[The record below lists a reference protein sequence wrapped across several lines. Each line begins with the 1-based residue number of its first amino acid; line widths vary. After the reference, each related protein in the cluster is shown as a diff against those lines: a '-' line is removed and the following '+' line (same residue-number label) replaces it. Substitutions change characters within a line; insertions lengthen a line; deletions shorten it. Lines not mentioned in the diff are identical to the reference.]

1 MAARHPK
8 VDPFRIVDGDELL
21 AAIDGVDEGVAS
33 LVVMS
38 HDESTHSNILLGA
51 DDPLPDSACGWS
63 VRAVAI
69 FTMAQAHRFPAD
81 KVAQSHGDDTLLV
94 ELLAD
99 RTVARFVQAN
109 DGVAIV
115 DGDGFPV
122 HPNVVMRGQVC
133 AVDTGDGR
141 LEIAHV
147 SEVDAVGCSSVT
159 LIPRTDDR
167 SRHPRLD
174 DGRRIA
180 GIVCDGLAPQL
191 LRFLAARRPP
201 AVPAHSIIRMPTIMS
216 NFLPNTP
223 TKGENWRRLSK
234 PTKRSFREIMGEI
247 CAERVPVAVSVALDD
262 ESMRLAASSHKPT
275 RRQSNMQ
282 LQLKYP
288 TQATNADEL
297 QAAVDAQLRYFDTDY
312 LLTFDA
318 VIATLAEAAMRGR
331 SEGVLLDDA
340 LKRRVVEL
348 RFGNSHD
355 ANRSQRERVDRH
367 FDTLRQVRVEVVP
380 QDSDKAFRGP
390 ILVKVGEI
398 IVPDGTVE
406 PLKVGDAIQLNPV
419 LYREIAK
426 GKGIFADA
434 RYLRLNPYQED
445 WHLRLYRYLA
455 HRWSAGSVGVA
466 ANGWMLRQRLRT
478 ALDGA
483 GIDWQTKAHGQ
494 DRGEPQAR
502 RRLDGVLA
510 FLHAQGLIGAWRIE
524 GDGMASDASL
534 VVQVPD
540 YMRDEIARRRPG
552 LHADAAAG
560 TVKPRRKRLAKA

>member
-8 VDPFRIVDGDELL
+8 VDPFRIVDGAELL
-21 AAIDGVDEGVAS
+21 AAIDRIDRGVAS

-38 HDESTHSNILLGA
+38 HDESTHSTILLGA
-51 DDPLPDSACGWS
+51 DDPLPASACGWS
-63 VRAVAI
+63 VQAVSI
-69 FTMAQAHRFPAD
+69 FTMAQAHRFHAD

-99 RTVARFVQAN
+99 RLAPKPRLGDAVDLDGHPVQP
-109 DGVAIV
+109 DIV
-115 DGDGFPV
+115 L
-122 HPNVVMRGQVC
+122 RGQVC

-147 SEVDAVGCSSVT
+147 SEVDAVGVSHVTFVPSS
-159 LIPRTDDR
+159 DDR
-167 SRHPRLD
+167 ERHPRLA

-180 GIVCDGLAPQL
+180 GINCDGLAPQL
-191 LRFLAARRPP
+191 LRFLAPRRPP
-201 AVPAHSIIRMPTIMS
+201 AVPAHPIIRMPTIMS

-223 TKGENWRRLSK
+223 TKGENLRRLSK
-234 PTKRSFREIMGEI
+234 KQKRSFREIMGEI
-247 CAERVPVAVSVALDD
+247 CAERVPVAVTVKLDD
-262 ESMRLAASSHKPT
+262 ESMRLASSSHKPS
-275 RRQSNMQ
+275 RRQSG
-282 LQLKYP
+282 LQLRFPYP
-288 TQATNADEL
+288 TNATNAEEL
-297 QAAVDAQLRYFDTDY
+297 QAAVDAQLRHFDTDY
-312 LLTFDA
+312 LLTFDT

-331 SEGVLLDDA
+331 SRGVLLDDA

-355 ANRSQRERVDRH
+355 ASKAQRERVDRH
-367 FDTLRQVRVEVVP
+367 FDMLRQVRVEVVP
-380 QDSDKAFRGP
+380 NGSDEVFRGP

-406 PLKVGDAIQLNPV
+406 PLQVGDAIELSPV
-419 LYREIAK
+419 LYPEIAE

-434 RYLRLNPYQED
+434 RYLRLNPYRED

-466 ANGWMLRQRLRT
+466 ANGWTLRQRLQT

-510 FLHAQGLIGAWRIE
+510 DLQAQGMIGAWRIE
-524 GDGMASDASL
+524 GDGLATDASL

>member
-1 MAARHPK
+1 MAAKHPK
-8 VDPFRIVDGDELL
+8 VEPFRIVDGAELL
-21 AAIDGVDEGVAS
+21 AAIDRVDRGVAS

-38 HDESTHSNILLGA
+38 HDESTHSTILLGA
-51 DDPLPDSACGWS
+51 DDPLPASACGWS
-63 VRAVAI
+63 VQAVAI

-99 RTVARFVQAN
+99 RLAPKPRFGDAVDL
-109 DGVAIV
+109 DGHPVWPDIV
-115 DGDGFPV
+115 L
-122 HPNVVMRGQVC
+122 RGQVC
-133 AVDTGDGR
+133 AVDTGEGR

-147 SEVDAVGCSSVT
+147 SEVDAVGVSHVTFVPSS
-159 LIPRTDDR
+159 DDR
-167 SRHPRLD
+167 ERHPRLT

-180 GIVCDGLAPQL
+180 GINCDGLAPQL

-201 AVPAHSIIRMPTIMS
+201 ASPSREIVRLPMALS

-223 TKGENWRRLSK
+223 TKRENLHRLSK
-234 PTKRSFREIMGEI
+234 PTKRSFSEICAEV
-247 CAERVPVAVSVALDD
+247 CAERVPVAVTVALDD
-262 ESMRLAASSHKPT
+262 ESMRLAASTHKSPKPS
-275 RRQSNMQ
+275 RRQSGLQ
-282 LQLKYP
+282 LRLKYP

-297 QAAVDAQLRYFDTDY
+297 QAAVDAQLRHFDTDY

-318 VIATLAEAAMRGR
+318 VIATLARAAMRGR

-340 LKRRVVEL
+340 LKRSVVEL

-355 ANRSQRERVDRH
+355 ASKAQRERVDRH

-419 LYREIAK
+419 LYREIAR

-434 RYLRLNPYQED
+434 RYLRMNPQHED
-445 WHLRLYRYLA
+445 WHLRLYRTLA
-455 HRWSAGSVGVA
+455 QRWSAGSA
-466 ANGWMLRQRLRT
+466 RLAESGWTVRQRLHSL
-478 ALDGA
+478 LDSA
-483 GIDWQTKAHGQ
+483 GIDWRTKAHGQ

-510 FLHAQGLIGAWRIE
+510 DLQAKGMVGAWSIE
-524 GDGMASDASL
+524 GDGMATDA
-534 VVQVPD
+534 VVAVQVPD